1 MIATI
6 VVIFSLAEVVDYAPP
21 VVYQIFPTIQ
31 RAIPEVGRVPAPTAA
46 LTTAVVL
53 GKNGVVMH

>member
-21 VVYQIFPTIQ
+21 VVCQISPTIL

-46 LTTAVVL
+46 LTIAVAHER
-53 GKNGVVMH
+53 NGVVMH